1 MATEHQLPT
10 ASVSVQHVAADLQH
24 VVQRKLGRC
33 LIRLQQ
39 YENQLKAIL
48 VHQEVAGATREQVEA
63 HHRER
68 MQGVASQTLGH
79 LIAQLTSSY
88 LTAEGTPTALD
99 EQSGNASSDSIFF
112 RANLRMEM
120 SSADYMTTTRK
131 LKELVGL
138 RNRLVHHFLDGFD
151 IWSEEGC
158 HAATTFLD
166 DSYQCI
172 NAEFERLQAWA
183 RTADQA
189 RAHAAEYFS
198 IAQRVGQPWG
208 ICRVPRKAR
217 PGRNTYQVR
226 LPQLAP
232 FPPSVRAIR
241 NSAIVG
247 D

>member
-1 MATEHQLPT
+1 
-10 ASVSVQHVAADLQH
+10 
-24 VVQRKLGRC
+24 
-33 LIRLQQ
+33 
-39 YENQLKAIL
+39 
-48 VHQEVAGATREQVEA
+48 
-63 HHRER
+63 
-68 MQGVASQTLGH
+68 
-79 LIAQLTSSY
+79 
-88 LTAEGTPTALD
+88 
-99 EQSGNASSDSIFF
+99 
-112 RANLRMEM
+112 MEM

-198 IAQRVGQPWG
+198 SDEFKRELADRLRADQNLATDGSPVVQRLQSEATRSPNGWVNLGAFAASLAKLDPDETPTKYGYRSWRHFLQASGQFEIRRLSG
-208 ICRVPRKAR
+208 TERVLDR
-217 PGRNTYQVR
+217 TLVR
-226 LPQLAP
+226 
-232 FPPSVRAIR
+232 VRTKVPDR
-241 NSAIVG
+241 
-247 D
+247 